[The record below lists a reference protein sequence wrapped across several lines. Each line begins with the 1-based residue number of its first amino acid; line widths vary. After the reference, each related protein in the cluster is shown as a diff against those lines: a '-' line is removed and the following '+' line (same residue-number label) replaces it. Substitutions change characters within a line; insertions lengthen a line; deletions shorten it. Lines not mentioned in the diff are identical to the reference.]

1 MIWCAVNKER
11 VLMDTL
17 VTVVHFITAF
27 LMIALILMQQGKGAE
42 MGASF
47 GGGSSQTVFGSTG
60 GGSFFGKLTSILA
73 VVFFVTS
80 LGLALFAK
88 NEADLNLGNELPVL
102 DAIQTQVEQIA
113 DETEASEPVMP
124 TDEFEFEE
132 IPTSA
137 GNDDVESPALE
148 MPTE

>member
-1 MIWCAVNKER
+1 
-11 VLMDTL
+11 MDTI

-27 LMIALILMQQGKGAE
+27 LIIALILMQQGKGAE

-47 GGGSSQTVFGSTG
+47 GGGGSQTVFGSSG
-60 GGSFFGKLTSILA
+60 GGSFFGKLTAVLA

-88 NEADLNLGNELPVL
+88 NDNGLNVQSGLPILETIQVQQENMQAEMPVQGAENE
-102 DAIQTQVEQIA
+102 E
-113 DETEASEPVMP
+113 MP
-124 TDEFEFEE
+124 TS
-132 IPTSA
+132 PAT
-137 GNDDVESPALE
+137 DDVESPTLE

>member
-1 MIWCAVNKER
+1 
-11 VLMDTL
+11 MDTL

-47 GGGSSQTVFGSTG
+47 GGGGSQTVFGSSG
-60 GGSFFGKLTSILA
+60 GGSFFGKLTAILA

-88 NEADLNLGNELPVL
+88 NDSGLNVQSDLPILETIQVQQQNLEAEMP
-102 DAIQTQVEQIA
+102 IQGAEN
-113 DETEASEPVMP
+113 
-124 TDEFEFEE
+124 EE
-132 IPTSA
+132 IPTSPA
-137 GNDDVESPALE
+137 TDDVESPTLE

>member
-1 MIWCAVNKER
+1 
-11 VLMDTL
+11 MDTI

-27 LMIALILMQQGKGAE
+27 LIIALILMQQGKGAE

-47 GGGSSQTVFGSTG
+47 GGGGSQTVFGSSG
-60 GGSFFGKLTSILA
+60 GGSFFGKMTAILA

-88 NEADLNLGNELPVL
+88 NDNGLNVQSDLPILETIQVQQQNLEAEMPVQG
-102 DAIQTQVEQIA
+102 IEN
-113 DETEASEPVMP
+113 
-124 TDEFEFEE
+124 EE
-132 IPTSA
+132 IPTSPA
-137 GNDDVESPALE
+137 TDDVESPTLE

>member
-1 MIWCAVNKER
+1 
-11 VLMDTL
+11 MDTL

-27 LMIALILMQQGKGAE
+27 LMIALILMQQGKGAD

-47 GGGSSQTVFGSTG
+47 GGGGSQTVFGSSG
-60 GGSFFGKLTSILA
+60 GGSFFGKLTAILA

-88 NEADLNLGNELPVL
+88 NDSGLRMQSDLPVL
-102 DAIQTQVEQIA
+102 ESIQVQQQNLEADVPEMPA
-113 DETEASEPVMP
+113 DESGT
-124 TDEFEFEE
+124 EE
-132 IPTSA
+132 IPTSPA
-137 GNDDVESPALE
+137 TDDVESPTLE

>member
-1 MIWCAVNKER
+1 
-11 VLMDTL
+11 MDTL

-27 LMIALILMQQGKGAE
+27 LIVALILMQQGKGAD

-47 GGGSSQTVFGSTG
+47 GGGGSQTVFGSSG
-60 GGSFFGKLTSILA
+60 GGSFFGKLTAILA

-88 NEADLNLGNELPVL
+88 RDSGLNIQSDLPILESIQVQQQNL
-102 DAIQTQVEQIA
+102 DAESPEMPVQE
-113 DETEASEPVMP
+113 SEI
-124 TDEFEFEE
+124 EE
-132 IPTSA
+132 IPTSPPT
-137 GNDDVESPALE
+137 DDVESPTLE

>member
-1 MIWCAVNKER
+1 
-11 VLMDTL
+11 MDTL

-27 LMIALILMQQGKGAE
+27 LMIALILMQQGKGAD

-47 GGGSSQTVFGSTG
+47 GGGGSQTVFGSSG
-60 GGSFFGKLTSILA
+60 GGSFFGKLTAILA

-88 NEADLNLGNELPVL
+88 QGSGPNMQSDLPVL
-102 DAIQTQVEQIA
+102 ESIQVQQENLEAQAPEMPA
-113 DETEASEPVMP
+113 DESGT
-124 TDEFEFEE
+124 EE
-132 IPTSA
+132 IPTSPA
-137 GNDDVESPALE
+137 ADDVESPTLE

>member
-1 MIWCAVNKER
+1 
-11 VLMDTL
+11 MDTI

-27 LMIALILMQQGKGAE
+27 LIIALILMQQGKGAE

-47 GGGSSQTVFGSTG
+47 GGGGSQTVFGSSG
-60 GGSFFGKLTSILA
+60 GGSFFGKLTAVLA

-88 NEADLNLGNELPVL
+88 NDNGLNVQSDLPILETIQVQQQNMEVEMPMQGSENE
-102 DAIQTQVEQIA
+102 E
-113 DETEASEPVMP
+113 MP
-124 TDEFEFEE
+124 TS
-132 IPTSA
+132 PAT
-137 GNDDVESPALE
+137 DDVESPTLE

>member
-1 MIWCAVNKER
+1 
-11 VLMDTL
+11 MDTI

-27 LMIALILMQQGKGAE
+27 LIIALILMQQGKGAE

-47 GGGSSQTVFGSTG
+47 GGGGSQTVFGSSG
-60 GGSFFGKLTSILA
+60 GGSFFGKMTAILA

-88 NEADLNLGNELPVL
+88 NDNGLNIQSDLPILESIQVQQQNLEAEMPV
-102 DAIQTQVEQIA
+102 QGVEN
-113 DETEASEPVMP
+113 
-124 TDEFEFEE
+124 EE
-132 IPTSA
+132 IPTSPA
-137 GNDDVESPALE
+137 TDDVESPTLE

>member
-1 MIWCAVNKER
+1 
-11 VLMDTL
+11 MDTI

-27 LMIALILMQQGKGAE
+27 LIIALILMQQGKGAE

-47 GGGSSQTVFGSTG
+47 GGGGSQTVFGSSG
-60 GGSFFGKLTSILA
+60 GGSFFGKMTAILA

-88 NEADLNLGNELPVL
+88 NDNGLNVQSDLPILETIQVQQQNLEAEMPV
-102 DAIQTQVEQIA
+102 QGVEN
-113 DETEASEPVMP
+113 
-124 TDEFEFEE
+124 EE
-132 IPTSA
+132 IPTSPA
-137 GNDDVESPALE
+137 TDDVESPTLE